1 MYDGAMG
8 RRPKIGVALEDLM
21 TARGHH
27 TWSLEELHAELGSA
41 GIKSDFSSVFRAM
54 AKLELEGQVHR
65 VELDD
70 GRTHFEMTSEHHDHL
85 RCSHC
90 GEVAAVP
97 CGPVAAAI
105 QQMEALTGFVIKD
118 HRLVL
123 TGTCVRCQQV
133 ADPEPGGSRGQAV
146 PGGLAGASS

>member
-1 MYDGAMG
+1 M
-8 RRPKIGVALEDLM
+8 R
-21 TARGHH
+21 ARGHH
-27 TWSLEELHAELGSA
+27 TWSLEELHFELGTA
-41 GIKSDFSSVFRAM
+41 GVKSDFSSVFRAM
-54 AKLELEGQVHR
+54 AKLEMEGQVRR

-85 RCSHC
+85 RCSRC

-105 QQMEALTGFVIKD
+105 EQMEALTGFAISD

-123 TGTCVRCQQV
+123 TGTCLRCQQTD
-133 ADPEPGGSRGQAV
+133 APEPARSSAPAV
-146 PGGLAGASS
+146 TGRLAGASA

>member
-1 MYDGAMG
+1 MG
-8 RRPKIGVALEDLM
+8 RKPKIGTALETLM
-21 TARGHH
+21 AARGHH
-27 TWSLEELHAELGSA
+27 TWSLEELHGELGSA

-54 AKLELEGQVHR
+54 ARLELEGQVRR

-97 CGPVAAAI
+97 CGPVATAI
-105 QQMEALTGFVIKD
+105 EQMEALTGFAITD

-123 TGTCVRCQQV
+123 TGTCLRCQQ
-133 ADPEPGGSRGQAV
+133 AGGPESAGPPVRALS
-146 PGGLAGASS
+146 GGLAGASS